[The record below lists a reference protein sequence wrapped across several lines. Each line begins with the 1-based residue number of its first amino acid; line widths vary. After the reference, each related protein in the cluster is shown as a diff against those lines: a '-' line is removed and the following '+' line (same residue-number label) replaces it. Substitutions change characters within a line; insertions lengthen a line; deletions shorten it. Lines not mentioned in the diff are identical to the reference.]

1 MSTTQEVAG
10 FIIHDLDGGLIWGL
24 GETEEAAWSDAH
36 ASAEKAGCTIENL
49 VAVPATL
56 RLIERVK
63 SWGGCARWKC
73 VRIDGKVVADVR

>member
-1 MSTTQEVAG
+1 MSNTAELAG
-10 FIIHDLDGGLIWGL
+10 FIVHDLDGGLIWGL

-36 ASAEKAGCTIENL
+36 ASSGCTLIEDEL
-49 VAVPATL
+49 VSVPATG
-56 RLIERVK
+56 RLVERVK